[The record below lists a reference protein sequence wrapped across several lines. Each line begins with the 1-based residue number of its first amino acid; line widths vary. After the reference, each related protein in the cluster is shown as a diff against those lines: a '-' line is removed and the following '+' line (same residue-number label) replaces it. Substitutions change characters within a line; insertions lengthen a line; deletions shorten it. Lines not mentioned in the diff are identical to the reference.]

1 MEIGIFSLNNDII
14 RPTKI
19 MNNRADKNW
28 AHFYKTKYFKNQ
40 RFINENWSQK
50 QSPFTTTINETS
62 IVRQINLSNENIKK

>member
-1 MEIGIFSLNNDII
+1 
-14 RPTKI
+14 